1 MRCVRLRFSKSGD
14 MIYISHL
21 DINRMM
27 TRAVRRA
34 HLPMWYTEGFNPHP
48 YISFALPLPLGQSSE
63 CEFMDIR
70 IEGDMT
76 NDEVLKKLRA
86 VMPQGVEI
94 VSAEEAVHSANEIN
108 KAQYSVT
115 LGFSS
120 EGQAERFCDETQK
133 LLGGEEL
140 IAQKTG
146 KKGHRKVL
154 KEVNLIEQIFDWS
167 VTSDGICAKLSL
179 TLAAGNTVNLNPA
192 LLVGT
197 LEKQMGI
204 ECARQF
210 IERRAILTANGEEF
224 C

>member
-1 MRCVRLRFSKSGD
+1 MRCVRVRFSKSGD

-48 YISFALPLPLGQSSE
+48 YIAFALPLPLGQSSE

-70 IEGDMT
+70 IEGDMA
-76 NDEVLKKLRA
+76 NDEVLEKLRA

-94 VSAEEAVHSANEIN
+94 VSAEEPVHSANEIN

-115 LGFSS
+115 LEFLSG
-120 EGQAERFCDETQK
+120 EQAELFCGEAK
-133 LLGGEEL
+133 RLLGANEL

-146 KKGHRKVL
+146 KKGHKKVL

-167 VTSDGICAKLSL
+167 IKTDGNFVELDL

-192 LLVGT
+192 LLIET
-197 LEKQMGI
+197 LQKHTGVDSSQQHI
-204 ECARQF
+204 V
-210 IERRAILTANGEEF
+210 RRAILTAVGEEF

>member
-1 MRCVRLRFSKSGD
+1 

-48 YISFALPLPLGQSSE
+48 YIAFALPLPLGQSSE

-94 VSAEEAVHSANEIN
+94 VSAEEPVHSANEIN
-108 KAQYSVT
+108 KAQ
-115 LGFSS
+115 
-120 EGQAERFCDETQK
+120 
-133 LLGGEEL
+133 
-140 IAQKTG
+140 
-146 KKGHRKVL
+146 
-154 KEVNLIEQIFDWS
+154 
-167 VTSDGICAKLSL
+167 
-179 TLAAGNTVNLNPA
+179 
-192 LLVGT
+192 
-197 LEKQMGI
+197 
-204 ECARQF
+204 
-210 IERRAILTANGEEF
+210 
-224 C
+224 

>member
-1 MRCVRLRFSKSGD
+1 MRCVRVRFSKSGD

-48 YISFALPLPLGQSSE
+48 YIAFALPLPLGQSSE

-76 NDEVLKKLRA
+76 NAEVLEKLRS
-86 VMPQGVEI
+86 VMPQGVGI
-94 VSAEEAVHSANEIN
+94 VSAEDPVHSDNEIN

-115 LGFSS
+115 LDFSLK
-120 EGQAERFCDETQK
+120 EQAKLFCEK
-133 LLGGEEL
+133 AKELLGGESL

-154 KEVNLIEQIFDWS
+154 KEVNLIELIFDWS
-167 VTSDGICAKLSL
+167 VSADGDSVKLNL

-192 LLVGT
+192 LLVET
-197 LEKQMGI
+197 LQKYTGI
-204 ECARQF
+204 DSNQQHIVRQ
-210 IERRAILTANGEEF
+210 AILTADGEEF

>member
-1 MRCVRLRFSKSGD
+1 MRCVRVRFSKSGD

-48 YISFALPLPLGQSSE
+48 YIAFALPLPLGQSSE

-76 NDEVLKKLRA
+76 NAEVLEKLRS
-86 VMPQGVEI
+86 VMPQGVGI
-94 VSAEEAVHSANEIN
+94 VSAEDPVHSANEIN

-115 LGFSS
+115 LDFSS
-120 EGQAERFCDETQK
+120 EEQAEQFCSEAQK
-133 LLGGEEL
+133 LLGVESL

-167 VTSDGICAKLSL
+167 VSADGDSVKLNL

-192 LLVGT
+192 LLIET
-197 LEKQMGI
+197 LQKHTGVDAEQQHI
-204 ECARQF
+204 VRQ
-210 IERRAILTANGEEF
+210 AILTADGEEF

>member
-1 MRCVRLRFSKSGD
+1 MRCVRVRFSKSGD

-48 YISFALPLPLGQSSE
+48 YIAFALPLPLGQSSE

-70 IEGDMT
+70 IEGDMA
-76 NDEVLKKLRA
+76 NDEVLEKLRA
-86 VMPQGVEI
+86 VMPQGVEV
-94 VSAEEAVHSANEIN
+94 VSAEEPVHSANEIN

-120 EGQAERFCDETQK
+120 DGQAEQFCDETQK

-167 VTSDGICAKLSL
+167 VTSDGSCAKLSL

-192 LLVGT
+192 LLVET
-197 LEKQMGI
+197 LEKQTGI

-210 IERRAILTANGEEF
+210 IERRAILTEDGKEF